1 MTSTTLND
9 TERQQLKTLLNQ
21 GIKIPPQPA
30 ILDEI
35 EEKLGHVRVKIGD
48 VAALVAKDPGLA
60 AMVFKIISSPVYGVR
75 NPSESLEKAISVIG
89 LKQMAN
95 IVKCAGL
102 RATLGGEATYY
113 EWFWDYS
120 TNIAQL
126 ASIVAWKLRTVCNIF
141 PDQAYMAGL
150 FHECGVPILMQRFP
164 DYGKSLRSSDN
175 KEWPDLKH
183 EDSQFKTDHC
193 VTGFLL
199 ARHWH
204 LPDFICQ
211 AVRFHHD
218 ILHTEHKAT
227 TMVAI
232 LQVALHIHNIYA
244 GNPDAEWENN
254 CPRVL
259 EELGISSEGL
269 KEFEEEVYDT
279 SKSA

>member
-1 MTSTTLND
+1 MNQELNK
-9 TERQQLKTLLNQ
+9 TEEKQLEELLSQ
-21 GIKIPPQPA
+21 GIIIPPQPA
-30 ILDEI
+30 ILNEI
-35 EEKLGHVRVKIGD
+35 ERKIGHVRVKIGD

-75 NPSESLEKAISVIG
+75 NPTESLDKAISVIG

-95 IVKCAGL
+95 IIKSAGL
-102 RATLGGEATYY
+102 RVTLGGDANYY
-113 EWFWDYS
+113 DWFWEYS

-126 ASIVAWKLRTVCNIF
+126 ASIIAWKLRTACNIF

-164 DYGKSLRSSDN
+164 DYAKAIRQSTC
-175 KEWPDLKH
+175 KEWPDLKL

-232 LQVALHIHNIYA
+232 LQMAIHIHNIHA
-244 GNPDAEWENN
+244 RTQECEWENN
-254 CPRVL
+254 SPRVL
-259 EELGISSEGL
+259 EELGISLEGL
-269 KEFEEEVYDT
+269 KEFEEDVYET
-279 SKSA
+279 FRGS